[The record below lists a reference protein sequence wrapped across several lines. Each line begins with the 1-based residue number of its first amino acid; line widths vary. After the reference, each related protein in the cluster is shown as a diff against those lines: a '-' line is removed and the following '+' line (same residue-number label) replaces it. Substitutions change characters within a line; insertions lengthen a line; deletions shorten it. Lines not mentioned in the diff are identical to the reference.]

1 MSYGN
6 LAKELAKLPTVE
18 GAVAL
23 STEIRELENH
33 YMDHIHRLRECVIL
47 LVGVLFAESVVLL
60 WLLAEFYGW

>member
-6 LAKELAKLPTVE
+6 LAEELAKLPTVE

-23 STEIRELENH
+23 SAEIRELENH
-33 YMDHIHRLRECVIL
+33 YMDHIHRLREYVIL